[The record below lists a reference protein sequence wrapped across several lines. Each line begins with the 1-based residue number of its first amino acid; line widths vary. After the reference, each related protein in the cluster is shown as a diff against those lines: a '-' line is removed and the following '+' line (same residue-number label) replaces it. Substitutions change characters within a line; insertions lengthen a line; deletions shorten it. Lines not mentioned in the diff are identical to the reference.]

1 MTPEKIIGRFLGID
15 PGLNFT
21 GWGIVDYISADKF
34 TYIASGII
42 KTVPKMEYSQ
52 RLNHIFNQSLKI
64 IENYSP
70 KHAAIEDTY
79 VNVNNKSSIMLAQAK
94 AASIIAISQNNIP
107 LVEYAAKKVKKT
119 ISGTGNADKSQ
130 IIKMISYWLPNI
142 SVKFSDEA
150 DALAIA
156 LCHASHYKHSE
167 KI

>member
-1 MTPEKIIGRFLGID
+1 MSEKIINRFLGID

-21 GWGIVDYISADKF
+21 GWGLIDYINANKF
-34 TYIASGII
+34 TYIASGVI
-42 KTVPKMEYSQ
+42 KTIPKMEYSQ
-52 RLNHIFNQSLKI
+52 RLNHIFNQVLQV
-64 IENYSP
+64 IESYNPEY
-70 KHAAIEDTY
+70 AAIEDTY

-94 AASIIAISQNNIP
+94 AASMIAISQNDIP

-130 IIKMISYWLPNI
+130 IIKMISYWLPNVV
-142 SVKFSDEA
+142 VKLSDEA